1 MDRSRRI
8 HFVQIRA
15 AEAAVAM
22 RATTRRNSNLAE
34 ARWSRLDPVK
44 QLAFK
49 RRAEMPHLS
58 RAAAIEQMKAEI
70 VKAAKDAGEPLSGGN
85 PARTIADWCRKANIK

>member
-1 MDRSRRI
+1 
-8 HFVQIRA
+8 
-15 AEAAVAM
+15 M

-44 QLAFK
+44 QLASK

-85 PARTIADWCRKANIK
+85 PARTIADWCHKANFK